1 MNYEEALKYITGTK
15 KFGAKHGL
23 DGIKRLCERLGN
35 PEKSLS
41 FVHVAGTNGKGS
53 TSVYIATVL
62 EKAGYKT
69 GLFTSPFIYEFNERI
84 KINNENISDDELTEV
99 MTELKSVIDKLVD
112 EGYPHPTEFEIITSM
127 AFLYFNRKKCDIVVL
142 EVGLGGRFDSTNII
156 NKPLVSVICRVGYDH
171 MQFLGDTLD
180 KIAFEKC
187 GIIKEGRPVVI
198 YPCQRDEV
206 KKTVEEISR
215 QRNARLIMCE
225 PENIVIRKSNLDG
238 AIFDACGICAAE
250 TKLCGKHQVYNAA
263 VSIAVLQELRRQG
276 FNITD
281 EIIKEGIKSA
291 RWPARMERLN
301 ENPCLIFDGAHNI
314 DGIECFAESV
324 KSLVNNKSV
333 IVIMGMVKDKE
344 YGRCIRELNGIADV
358 LITTTLENP
367 RTETAENLMSEAL
380 HIDCEK
386 YITHSVDE
394 AIDKA
399 FSLSNEESIIFAV
412 GSLYM
417 AGEVK
422 LKLEKIRELF

>member
-1 MNYEEALKYITGTK
+1 LNYEEALKYITGTK
-15 KFGAKHGL
+15 KFSKKHGL
-23 DGIKRLCERLGN
+23 DGIKRLCERLGS
-35 PEKSLS
+35 PEKNLN

-84 KINNENISDDELTEV
+84 KINNKNISDDELTCV
-99 MTELKSVIDKLVD
+99 MTEVKSVIDKLMD
-112 EGYPHPTEFEIITSM
+112 EGYPHPTEFEIETSM

-156 NKPLVSVICRVGYDH
+156 NNPLVSVICRVGYDH

-187 GIIKEGRPVVI
+187 GIIKEGRPVVV
-198 YPCQRDEV
+198 YPYQRDEV
-206 KKTVEEISR
+206 KKTVEEISK
-215 QRNARLIMCE
+215 QRNARLVTCE
-225 PENIVIRKSNLDG
+225 TEKIIIKKSDLSG
-238 AIFDACGICAAE
+238 TIFDACGICDAE

-263 VSIAVLQELRRQG
+263 VSITVLQELRRQG

-281 EIIKEGIKSA
+281 DIIKEGIKDA
-291 RWPARMERLN
+291 RWPARMEKLN
-301 ENPCLIFDGAHNI
+301 EYPCLIFDGAHNI
-314 DGIECFAESV
+314 DGIECFAENV
-324 KSLVNNKSV
+324 KQLANNKSV
-333 IVIMGMVKDKE
+333 IVIFGMVKDKE
-344 YGRCIRELNGIADV
+344 CGRCIRELGTIADI

-367 RTETAENLMSEAL
+367 RTETAEILMGKAV

-399 FSLSNEESIIFAV
+399 FSLSSEESIIFAV

-417 AGEVK
+417 AREVK
-422 LKLEKIRELF
+422 LKLEKIKELV